1 VVYIQI
7 HACLSGQSHYTE
19 TVGNPNSFPF
29 RGAYQSPQS
38 VDIRSTDAGA
48 SSTMANLHPIA
59 QGLHITLFIL
69 GTLSLLLRFYSRA
82 FVVRR
87 WGLDDTLAVATFV
100 CNDPTQYCWRMA
112 YNQQVLYVALQAVHQ
127 LMLNAGCGLYVF
139 ILHRRS
145 QIAIPNA
152 WL

>member
-1 VVYIQI
+1 
-7 HACLSGQSHYTE
+7 
-19 TVGNPNSFPF
+19 
-29 RGAYQSPQS
+29 
-38 VDIRSTDAGA
+38 
-48 SSTMANLHPIA
+48 MANLHPIA